1 MRGKMTLK
9 NCFNAHDTCATL
21 SDSHVLVALKRWN
34 GPKTMQQTA
43 GAIAILF
50 YLASIVLQA
59 TGMRRDKRRSIML
72 GCGFIAASAHA
83 TSAFALLHAPGGWHF
98 GLVEIST
105 LISAV
110 ISLLVLFSSLRK
122 PLDNLFL
129 ALFPLA
135 ILSIAVSMNISSQF
149 PPTQLDSGS
158 ASHVLLSILAYSV
171 ITIAALQALLLA
183 YQNNRLKHHHPG
195 GLLSKLPP
203 LQDMEA
209 LLFELLWAGQL
220 LLSTAIVAGF
230 LFFDNIWGIDGV
242 IHKTFFS
249 LLAWTV
255 FAALLWGR
263 SSLGWRGVTA
273 IRFTL
278 SGFALLILGFY
289 GSKFALEYLIR

>member
-1 MRGKMTLK
+1 
-9 NCFNAHDTCATL
+9 
-21 SDSHVLVALKRWN
+21 
-34 GPKTMQQTA
+34 MQEIA
-43 GAIAILF
+43 GVFAILF
-50 YLASIVLQA
+50 YLASLSLQVA
-59 TGMRRDKRRSIML
+59 GPQKQHRRSAML
-72 GCGFIAASAHA
+72 ACGFVAATAHA
-83 TSAFALLHAPGGWHF
+83 ASAFALLHAPGGWHF

-110 ISLLVLFSSLRK
+110 ISLLVLVSSLRK
-122 PLDNLFL
+122 PLENLFL

-135 ILSIAVSMNISSQF
+135 IFSIAASLSVTSQF
-149 PPTQLDSGS
+149 PPTQLDTGS

-195 GLLSKLPP
+195 GLLNKLPP

-220 LLSTAIVAGF
+220 LLSTAIFAGF
-230 LFFDNIWGIDGV
+230 VFFDNIWGIDGV

-249 LLAWTV
+249 LLAWIV

-289 GSKFALEYLIR
+289 GSKFALEYLIK

>member
-1 MRGKMTLK
+1 
-9 NCFNAHDTCATL
+9 
-21 SDSHVLVALKRWN
+21 
-34 GPKTMQQTA
+34 MQTTA
-43 GAIAILF
+43 GLIAIAF
-50 YLASIVLQA
+50 YLASIALQVA
-59 TGMRRDKRRSIML
+59 RLRAAGQRRAML
-72 GCGFIAASAHA
+72 ACGFAAV
-83 TSAFALLHAPGGWHF
+83 LHAAGGWHF

-105 LISAV
+105 MISAV
-110 ISLLVLFSSLRK
+110 ISALVLASSLRK

-135 ILSIAVSMNISSQF
+135 IFCIVASIAIDSRY
-149 PPTQLDSGS
+149 PPTQLSSGS
-158 ASHVLLSILAYSV
+158 ASHVLLSIVAYSV

-195 GLLSKLPP
+195 GLLSKLPS
-203 LQDMEA
+203 LQDMES

-220 LLSTAIVAGF
+220 FLSLAIAAGF

-249 LLAWTV
+249 LLAWCV

-263 SSLGWRGVTA
+263 IRLGWRGPTA

-278 SGFALLILGFY
+278 SGFGLLILGFY
-289 GSKFALEYLIR
+289 GSKFALEYLIA

>member
-1 MRGKMTLK
+1 MQ
-9 NCFNAHDTCATL
+9 ATL
-21 SDSHVLVALKRWN
+21 
-34 GPKTMQQTA
+34 GI
-43 GAIAILF
+43 IAIGF
-50 YLASIVLQA
+50 YLSSIAFQIARMPTQA
-59 TGMRRDKRRSIML
+59 QRRAVRA
-72 GCGFIAASAHA
+72 CGFIAVIAHA
-83 TSAFALLHAPGGWHF
+83 GSAFAVLHAPGGWHF

-110 ISLLVLFSSLRK
+110 ISTLVLTSSLRK

-135 ILSIAVSMNISSQF
+135 IFAILASLTISSHY
-149 PPTQLDSGS
+149 PPTELDSGS

-171 ITIAALQALLLA
+171 ISIAALQALLLA

-209 LLFELLWAGQL
+209 LLFELLWVGQII
-220 LLSTAIVAGF
+220 LSMAIAAGF
-230 LFFDNIWGIDGV
+230 FFFDDIWGIDGV

-249 LLAWTV
+249 LLAWCV

-263 SSLGWRGVTA
+263 NQLGWRGVTA

-278 SGFALLILGFY
+278 SGFALLIVGFY
-289 GSKFALEYLIR
+289 GSKLALEYLIG

>member
-1 MRGKMTLK
+1 
-9 NCFNAHDTCATL
+9 
-21 SDSHVLVALKRWN
+21 
-34 GPKTMQQTA
+34 MQLLA
-43 GAIAILF
+43 GTIAIAF
-50 YLASIVLQA
+50 YLASIALQVRSLRA
-59 TGMRRDKRRSIML
+59 QGNRRAML
-72 GCGFIAASAHA
+72 GCGFVAVSSHVISALA
-83 TSAFALLHAPGGWHF
+83 VLHAPGGWHF

-110 ISLLVLFSSLRK
+110 ISALVLASSLRK

-135 ILSIAVSMNISSQF
+135 IFSILASLAVNSRF

-209 LLFELLWAGQL
+209 LLFELLWAGQI
-220 LLSTAIVAGF
+220 LLSAAIAAGF

-249 LLAWTV
+249 LIAWSVFTV
-255 FAALLWGR
+255 LLWGR
-263 SSLGWRGVTA
+263 SRLGWRGLTA

-289 GSKFALEYLIR
+289 GSKVALEYLIG